1 MFYCLTGVSGRLR
14 QAYIELDVE
23 RQELSMKD
31 KIETSP
37 EWQSEAV
44 VKRLQETTSPGQPS
58 YVNVF
63 LTDDVAASDL
73 AEKAKEIVSNAS
85 ESLNLPAGSVK
96 IGKMYRL
103 AKSFSISSDIPKVF
117 DAIAKHSD
125 VKTILETAQADI
137 LPQPR
142 DVKDVT

>member
-1 MFYCLTGVSGRLR
+1 ME
-14 QAYIELDVE
+14 AYMELDVE

-31 KIETSP
+31 KIETSL
-37 EWQSEAV
+37 EWESEAV
-44 VKRLQETTSPGQPS
+44 VKRLQETTSPRQPS

-63 LTDDVAASDL
+63 LTDDVAPSDF
-73 AEKAKEIVSNAS
+73 AEKAKEIVSDAS
-85 ESLNLPAGSVK
+85 ERLNLPADAVK

-103 AKSFSISSDIPKVF
+103 AKSFSISSDVPKGF
-117 DAIAKHSD
+117 DTIANHSD
-125 VKTILETAQADI
+125 VKTIRESAQADI